1 MMMIGKYLL
10 VAGGVAFSAWAFSV
24 SNAASGDSEKA
35 VQLPA
40 PSFDAPATAAAPKE
54 TAVFAGG
61 CFWGVQAVFQHTKG
75 VLNAVSGYAG
85 GARETASYGSIG
97 SGRTGHAESV
107 QITYDP
113 KQISYGKLLQI
124 YFSVAHDPTTLN
136 RQGPDSGTQYRSA
149 VFYQDASQKLVAERY
164 IAQLDA
170 AKVFPGKIVTQLNA
184 PTTFYP
190 AEAYHQDYA
199 TLNPRQPYIARFDL
213 PKIANL
219 KTMMPDLYRDPK
231 KYFDLYQLGEELT
244 DLEDAFRLWRFRHV
258 TTVERIIGFKRGTG
272 GTSGVGYLRKMLD
285 VVLFPEIWRLRTDL

>member
-1 MMMIGKYLL
+1 MIMIGKFLL
-10 VAGGVAFSAWAFSV
+10 VAGGVAFSAWAFTV

-40 PSFDAPATAAAPKE
+40 PAFDTPTADSGKE

-75 VLNAVSGYAG
+75 VHNAVSGYAG
-85 GARETASYGSIG
+85 GAKETATYASIG

-107 QITYDP
+107 QVTYDP

-124 YFSVAHDPTTLN
+124 YFSVAHDPTQLN

-149 VFYQDASQKLVAERY
+149 VFYQDATQKQVAERY

-170 AKVFPGKIVTQLNA
+170 AKVFPGKIVTQVNA
-184 PTTFYP
+184 PATFYA

-219 KTMMPDLYRDPK
+219 KTMMPELYRNKP
-231 KYFDLYQLGEELT
+231 
-244 DLEDAFRLWRFRHV
+244 
-258 TTVERIIGFKRGTG
+258 
-272 GTSGVGYLRKMLD
+272 
-285 VVLFPEIWRLRTDL
+285 VLVSAQAGN